1 MTDFPY
7 EPLKVLL
14 RQHSLAMVVVNQKN
28 YRQYESFIQTLRI
41 CDPVIIHP
49 GVESLSY
56 ESIEDSP
63 SKYGIFVVDAEEHV
77 VCSLLLDFACEA
89 TRDHITLDPHRRA
102 LEIFLACS
110 DKAHRV
116 PRLMQ
121 SLFFAVFD
129 KFPGAD
135 VWLWVSKSE
144 QNASA
149 LTFYG
154 DIVGFTHVPNT
165 NYAMVK
171 YSTELPPPNPNRTT
185 EPKITT
191 GGAAAAK
198 RRIRDKIKM
207 ISQGAYGCIYKPGLT
222 CSGKPNNSKNFVSKL
237 QKRNRTADNEI
248 AIGKIVMGI
257 PSYQYRYA
265 PVVQSCPVQ
274 LSAIDPI
281 YVKKC
286 DVAKKALATKLQG
299 PDLFTLNKIKYAGSE
314 TLETYLTR
322 RLSSGYFLP
331 KFYEMHLYLLRSIQ
345 LLANANVVHYDLKE
359 NNVMYDASNHTP
371 VIIDFGLSLDMG
383 TILVPRAPSEAYK
396 NAFYTHYEKYPPWCL
411 DIVLA
416 SYIVQKKQSAN
427 WMTTPVDAV
436 ELGRVVDAY
445 FATNGA
451 ILTIADR
458 DQGAVNKSRLAWRQV
473 AKSLDKLPGKQAVDR
488 LAATW
493 KSWDNFGIAVIFLF
507 LWAQYDLDKLDP
519 SPVSEQYYA
528 ALVITILSLP
538 ESRPTA
544 AASYDAMFAMFQKL
558 TRSSYQSIKK

>member
-1 MTDFPY
+1 
-7 EPLKVLL
+7 
-14 RQHSLAMVVVNQKN
+14 
-28 YRQYESFIQTLRI
+28 
-41 CDPVIIHP
+41 
-49 GVESLSY
+49 
-56 ESIEDSP
+56 
-63 SKYGIFVVDAEEHV
+63 
-77 VCSLLLDFACEA
+77 
-89 TRDHITLDPHRRA
+89 
-102 LEIFLACS
+102 
-110 DKAHRV
+110 
-116 PRLMQ
+116 
-121 SLFFAVFD
+121 
-129 KFPGAD
+129 
-135 VWLWVSKSE
+135 
-144 QNASA
+144 
-149 LTFYG
+149 
-154 DIVGFTHVPNT
+154 
-165 NYAMVK
+165 
-171 YSTELPPPNPNRTT
+171 
-185 EPKITT
+185 
-191 GGAAAAK
+191 
-198 RRIRDKIKM
+198 
-207 ISQGAYGCIYKPGLT
+207 
-222 CSGKPNNSKNFVSKL
+222 
-237 QKRNRTADNEI
+237 
-248 AIGKIVMGI
+248 MGI

-345 LLANANVVHYDLKE
+345 LLANAKVVHYDLKE

-528 ALVITILSLP
+528 ALVNTILSLP

-558 TRSSYQSIKK
+558 TRSSYQSSKK